1 MIEPLESRIA
11 PASLIS
17 YLDADE
23 DLVKITAST
32 GTLDASLLSLTSG
45 DPTTPGTLTL
55 KGDLGKIVS
64 GNGIADDGPSLKTL
78 SVRSLGQLGLITQG
92 NSGDLTSTINGE
104 VVALKVTGDI
114 RDAAF
119 QPTSID
125 SITVG
130 GSLAYGNIYTTGDIG
145 PVKIGKDILGEA
157 TGSISCETGGTI
169 GSVTV
174 GGSLIGG
181 SGARSGSVLAGNNA
195 SSTATLGKV
204 AIGGSV
210 KGGSGANS
218 GEIFSES
225 SLGAVRIGFDLVGG
239 STQPVLWAEG
249 SQSAGVKVG
258 GSIFGGSGDNSGG
271 MDLRS
276 GTLTGKVVI
285 GGSIIAGSASDTGL
299 VQLGPIDR

>member
-145 PVKIGKDILGEA
+145 PVKIGKDILGAA
-157 TGSISCETGGTI
+157 TGNFGFIQALGKITSVSVGGSIVGGGPGVFTGAVHAHDLGPVKVAHNVTGGFGDDSGSISCETGGTI

-181 SGARSGSVLAGNNA
+181 SGAR
-195 SSTATLGKV
+195 
-204 AIGGSV
+204 
-210 KGGSGANS
+210 
-218 GEIFSES
+218 
-225 SLGAVRIGFDLVGG
+225 R
-239 STQPVLWAEG
+239 
-249 SQSAGVKVG
+249 
-258 GSIFGGSGDNSGG
+258 
-271 MDLRS
+271 R
-276 GTLTGKVVI
+276 
-285 GGSIIAGSASDTGL
+285 
-299 VQLGPIDR
+299 